1 MIMNIIYWRMDW
13 LQGDDRVAVIINNR
27 SELVQVTVPVWM
39 IEVPE
44 KCRMKKLM
52 YSYQDG
58 YSVDYEE
65 YLVENG
71 ELVVNMGAYSAL
83 VLCG

>member
-1 MIMNIIYWRMDW
+1 MLFRS
-13 LQGDDRVAVIINNR
+13 VNNR
-27 SELVQVTVPVWM
+27 SELTEVTVPVWM
-39 IEVPE
+39 AEVPA

-52 YSYQDG
+52 YTYQDG

-71 ELVVNMGAYSAL
+71 EVVVNMGAYSAL